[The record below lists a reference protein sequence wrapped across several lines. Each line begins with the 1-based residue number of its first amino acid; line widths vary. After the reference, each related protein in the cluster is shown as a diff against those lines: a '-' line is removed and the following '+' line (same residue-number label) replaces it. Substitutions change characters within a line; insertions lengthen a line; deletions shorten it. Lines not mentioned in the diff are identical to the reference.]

1 MQSDFLATVI
11 YCLRRV
17 FCFLF
22 FVFFAS
28 LFSLSDF
35 SSGLVK
41 NRVMK
46 NWNILLIA
54 FWGLFTLDI
63 LAENSA

>member
-1 MQSDFLATVI
+1 MQSDFLATVH
-11 YCLRRV
+11 L
-17 FCFLF
+17 LSQKS
-22 FVFFAS
+22 FFAS

-35 SSGLVK
+35 SSLWSGK

-46 NWNILLIA
+46 NWNILLIS